1 MLTSMPRKEDGIE
14 ARNRDFA
21 RYEQVDKKQDYR
33 LAEANDS
40 QAAEEFDDEFRI
52 RTCDLGR
59 WMHGGEAERRGFA
72 DELGRALEE
81 IGFAILEG
89 HGVDRALHEEAD
101 ARTRELFTA
110 TPLADKLRFRAHRHG
125 SVNQG
130 YFPIQ
135 ETSNIHP

>member
-1 MLTSMPRKEDGIE
+1 MSRKEDGVD

-21 RYEQVDKKQDYR
+21 RYEQVDKKQNYR
-33 LAEANDS
+33 LAEAADE
-40 QAAEEFDDEFRI
+40 QTEEFDEEFRI
-52 RTCDLGR
+52 KTCDIGR
-59 WMHGGEAERRGFA
+59 WLHGDEGDRRGFA

-89 HGVDRALHEEAD
+89 HGVDRALHGEAD

-110 TPLADKLRFRAHRHG
+110 TPLADKLRFRAQRHG